1 MKDDPAL
8 PVPGKTPKSW
18 TAAFQHVFYGWWILL
33 LGSLI
38 IAVGPGIFYH
48 GFTIFFLPLKRDLA
62 VSSAAMSLIYG
73 AARLEG
79 GAEGPVIG
87 YLIDRFGPRR
97 MIILGAILAGVGL
110 IILSFVQ
117 SFWSFFFIYIFIV
130 SVGYNAAFFHPVY
143 ALVNS
148 WFIRYRGF
156 GFAMTGV
163 ASSVGGMVLTPI
175 LAYLIF
181 SYGWRTALVLAGL
194 FVLAVVIPA
203 ALPARRSPEVMGLL
217 PDGQIRPT
225 SDREGRVEA
234 GESGSDF
241 TVKGAL
247 KTINFWVLF
256 FAIVLRVIVTVTLTI
271 HFVPILVWKGME
283 ETACAYLVSLFA
295 LATIP
300 MTLLYGWLGDHWNKS
315 MLASMGILPLISG
328 MLILMLSSSPL
339 SVYALPI
346 GLAATMGIAP
356 LNWALLGD
364 LFGRTKYAT
373 LRGIIGVGNGVG
385 TFASPLYAGWIYDQD
400 GSYLPVLLTFTI
412 FHLIALSLFAILYF
426 RSRRRL
432 LHQLY

>member
-1 MKDDPAL
+1 MKDDTAL
-8 PVPGKTPKSW
+8 PAPGKSPKSW
-18 TAAFQHVFYGWWILL
+18 TSAFHGVFYGWWILL

-38 IAVGPGIFYH
+38 LAVGPGIFYH

-79 GAEGPVIG
+79 GAEGPIIG

-97 MIILGAILAGVGL
+97 MIMLGATLAGVGL

-143 ALVNS
+143 ALVNN

-156 GFAMTGV
+156 GFAITGV
-163 ASSVGGMVLTPI
+163 ASSLGGMVLTPV

-181 SYGWRTALVLAGL
+181 SFGWRTALVLAGL
-194 FVLAVVIPA
+194 FILAVVIPA
-203 ALPARRSPEVMGLL
+203 ALPARRSPEVMGLM
-217 PDGQIRPT
+217 PDGQTRQV
-225 SDREGRVEA
+225 SLQEDRTRA
-234 GESGSDF
+234 GGSGLDF

-247 KTINFWVLF
+247 KTINYWLLF
-256 FAIVLRVIVTVTLTI
+256 FAIALRVLVTVTLTI

-295 LATIP
+295 FGTIP
-300 MTLLYGWLGDHWNKS
+300 MTLLYGWLGDRWNKS
-315 MLASMGILPLISG
+315 ILASVGILPLVIG
-328 MLILMLSSSPL
+328 MLILMLSSSPFSL
-339 SVYALPI
+339 YALPI

-364 LFGRTKYAT
+364 LFGRAKYAT
-373 LRGIIGVGNGVG
+373 LRGIIGVGNGLG
-385 TFASPLYAGWIYDQD
+385 TFVAPLYAGWMYDRG

-412 FHLIALSLFAILYF
+412 FHLIALVLFAILYF
-426 RSRRRL
+426 RSRRQI
-432 LHQLY
+432 LHPLH